1 MSLPEEIARR
11 MMAKGLN
18 AKRLSAAARLNESY
32 VRDILRGRSIHPR
45 TDTIAKLAAA
55 LGCAVSE
62 LTGAASPASL
72 DTGQAQG
79 TESETLRKAQA
90 VARRALALDE
100 DIKDRDDAMAKI
112 AAAVYDVLI
121 DRKRSGRPLRDEEE
135 AFSLMEDL
143 IRRMR
148 REM

>member
-18 AKRLSAAARLNESY
+18 AKRLSVAAGLNESY
-32 VRDILRGRSIHPR
+32 VRDILRGRSKHPR
-45 TDTIAKLAAA
+45 TDTLAKLATA
-55 LGCAVSE
+55 LRCAVTE
-62 LTGAASPASL
+62 LTDPASL
-72 DTGQAQG
+72 GTSPAQG

-100 DIKDRDDAMAKI
+100 DIKDRDDATAKI

-121 DRKRSGRPLRDEEE
+121 ERKRSGRPLRDEEE